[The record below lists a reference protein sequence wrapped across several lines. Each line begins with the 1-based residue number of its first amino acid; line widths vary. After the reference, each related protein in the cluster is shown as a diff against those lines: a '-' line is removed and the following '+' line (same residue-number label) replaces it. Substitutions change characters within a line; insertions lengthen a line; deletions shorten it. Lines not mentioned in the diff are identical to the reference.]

1 MKLMA
6 CYLPEAQTQVIT
18 YTNKWRVLL
27 KILALEMGGNNALI
41 IDEIENMDAVVN
53 LTIQSAFVSAGQRC
67 TCARRILVKI
77 VRKAMH
83 LFNVLLR
90 LLKLKSWSLND
101 EQQPFMGGVISSA
114 AATNMMNAQ
123 QSCLSLVQKL
133 VANDTSS
140 RRQLITYS
148 RHY

>member
-1 MKLMA
+1 MEALAASHEIDGLLFTGSANTGYHLHKQMA
-6 CYLPEAQTQVIT
+6 GAPE
-18 YTNKWRVLL
+18 

-90 LLKLKSWSLND
+90 LLKLKSWSL
-101 EQQPFMGGVISSA
+101 E
-114 AATNMMNAQ
+114 
-123 QSCLSLVQKL
+123 
-133 VANDTSS
+133 
-140 RRQLITYS
+140 
-148 RHY
+148 